1 MFKRKPKDVFLMP
14 LEQLDTESW
23 TCKSRIDFYSN
34 RLADVLSAQAQ
45 HELAIQVNR
54 RETEAFYGV
63 KPTLFI

>member
-1 MFKRKPKDVFLMP
+1 MFKRKPKDVFAMS
-14 LEQLDTESW
+14 LEQLDTASW
-23 TCKSRIDFYSN
+23 TCKSAIDFNTN
-34 RLADVLSAQAQ
+34 RLADILSAQAQ